1 MLIAL
6 QHANCPTTCKFL
18 YDMLTALQHANC
30 PTSLFLLVKL
40 SGHIGKVVA
49 SHAAVVRSIPVE
61 VALIYTMHE
70 ALRGYCPLRWGVR
83 PVNWIY
89 HL

>member
-1 MLIAL
+1 MLPPQRAIGE
-6 QHANCPTTCKFL
+6 ANSIFT
-18 YDMLTALQHANC
+18 
-30 PTSLFLLVKL
+30 L

-49 SHAAVVRSIPVE
+49 SHAAVARSIPAG
-61 VALIYTMHE
+61 VALIYNMHTV
-70 ALRGYCPLRWGVR
+70 LRGYCPGGWGVR